1 MTWPPSEAL
10 WLAVALVLIFEGL
23 LPLVAPSVWRR
34 TFSEMLKLRDGQLR
48 FFGLMTLGGG
58 LLLWWSL
65 GCLPLKHR
73 GIPAS
78 IS

>member
-1 MTWPPSEAL
+1 MAWPPSEAL

-34 TFSEMLKLRDGQLR
+34 TFSEMLKLRDWQLR

-65 GCLPLKHR
+65 G
-73 GIPAS
+73 
-78 IS
+78 

>member
-1 MTWPPSEAL
+1 MTWPPSDAL

-65 GCLPLKHR
+65 G
-73 GIPAS
+73 
-78 IS
+78 

>member
-1 MTWPPSEAL
+1 MAWPPSETL

-65 GCLPLKHR
+65 G
-73 GIPAS
+73 
-78 IS
+78 

>member
-65 GCLPLKHR
+65 G
-73 GIPAS
+73 
-78 IS
+78 

>member
-34 TFSEMLKLRDGQLR
+34 AFSEMLKLRDGQLR

-65 GCLPLKHR
+65 G
-73 GIPAS
+73 
-78 IS
+78 